1 MRRRSATS
9 REHRGGGRS
18 ALGTGLAVALLLLA
32 GCRSEMYEQ
41 PRYEPLEPSSFFED
55 GNSSRPMVAGTVP
68 REDVRGAP
76 PKGVSEDVFYTGW
89 DKGKLAETVPFPVD
103 KAVLERGQ
111 ERYRIFCVPCHAESG
126 DGRGMI
132 VRRGFNPPPPYYSEE
147 LRQQPI
153 GHFFD
158 VMTRGYGTMYS
169 YATRVPPRDRWA
181 IAAYIRVLQLSQHAE
196 VAGLPEEDKNKLP
209 AEGSQGQGQGAGQGE
224 NQSRRPQP

>member
-1 MRRRSATS
+1 MRRRNATS
-9 REHRGGGRS
+9 RDRRAAGKRG
-18 ALGTGLAVALLLLA
+18 AFAVLATVLLLLA

-55 GNSSRPMVAGTVP
+55 GSSARPMVAGTVP
-68 REDVRGAP
+68 REDPRGAP
-76 PKGVSEDVFYTGW
+76 PKGAPEDVFYTGW

-103 KAVLERGQ
+103 KALLERGQ
-111 ERYRIFCVPCHAESG
+111 ERYRIYCVPCHGESG

-132 VRRGFNPPPPYYSEE
+132 VRRGFNSPPPYYSEE
-147 LRQQPI
+147 LRKQPI

-169 YATRVPPRDRWA
+169 YATRVPPHDRWA

-196 VAGLPEEDKNKLP
+196 VAGLPEEDRKPLTAAG
-209 AEGSQGQGQGAGQGE
+209 AENQGEGQVE